1 MLQILLPPNS
11 FTALFSQP
19 KSFELFHICKVFSV
33 NTASD
38 MMVEDYC
45 HIIQKGDKYIVFTS
59 ALLKCQTKHLYGGG
73 YTILRLSLQ
82 YVI

>member
-1 MLQILLPPNS
+1 MLRILLPPNS

-19 KSFELFHICKVFSV
+19 KSFELFYICKVFSV

-38 MMVEDYC
+38 MMVENYR
-45 HIIQKGDKYIVFTS
+45 HIIQKGDKYIAFTS
-59 ALLKCQTKHLYGGG
+59 ALLKCQTKHSYGGR
-73 YTILRLSLQ
+73 YTSLRLSLQ

>member
-1 MLQILLPPNS
+1 MLRILLPPNS

-19 KSFELFHICKVFSV
+19 ESFELFYICKVFSV

-38 MMVEDYC
+38 MMEENYR
-45 HIIQKGDKYIVFTS
+45 HIIQKGDKYIAFTS
-59 ALLKCQTKHLYGGG
+59 ALLKCQTKHSYGGG

-82 YVI
+82 YII

>member
-1 MLQILLPPNS
+1 MLRILLPPNS

-19 KSFELFHICKVFSV
+19 EYFELLYICKVFSV
-33 NTASD
+33 NKASD

>member
-1 MLQILLPPNS
+1 MLRILLPPNS

-19 KSFELFHICKVFSV
+19 ESFELLYICKVFSV